1 MVYKTALLCIVC
13 LVAGFFFIYPYHLL
27 FNNKSSEATEQ
38 EIKVLNDEIASND
51 KPALKQKDDKT
62 DDKSANEKNDKSANE
77 KNDKL
82 ANDKDDKPKDDAT
95 LKTPAKTD
103 ASNVNKQQKPA
114 EKTLT
119 DVPGTPNKIE
129 PIKPPMVEFVTPEK
143 TPVKVIPKKE
153 NNPAS
158 KDNPMLDVL
167 DKLSK

>member
-62 DDKSANEKNDKSANE
+62 DDKSANE